1 VLEEATSDALDF
13 WSLSLLL
20 YVGRVVGD
28 LMSGVAGWDEDEVV
42 GFEVDDRSSMLP
54 TLPVSVWSHFWKLWG
69 KELRERW
76 CGSGRAS
83 VCVNWTNQRPPW
95 CDLIEERQIA
105 LHGPR
110 GWSVTTACH
119 ATNFG
124 WGPSPLALGGD
135 TRYQG
140 KRDGDLQN
148 I

>member
-1 VLEEATSDALDF
+1 MWKGLVSHLAVVFEEATSDTLDF

-28 LMSGVAGWDEDEVV
+28 LMSGVVDWDGEEVV

-83 VCVNWTNQRPPW
+83 VCELGESETAVVRP
-95 CDLIEERQIA
+95 D
-105 LHGPR
+105 
-110 GWSVTTACH
+110 
-119 ATNFG
+119 
-124 WGPSPLALGGD
+124 
-135 TRYQG
+135 
-140 KRDGDLQN
+140 
-148 I
+148 